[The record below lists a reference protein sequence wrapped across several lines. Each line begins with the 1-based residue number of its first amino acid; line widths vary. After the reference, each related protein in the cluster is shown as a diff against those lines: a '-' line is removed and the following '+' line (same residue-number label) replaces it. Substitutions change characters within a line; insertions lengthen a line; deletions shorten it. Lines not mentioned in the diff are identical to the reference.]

1 MEEEKFFLEKDRIP
15 VFIGVAGSKK
25 RELEKKFNCKLNIN
39 SNSGEVNVFCDDAVA
54 VFVISNIIAAV
65 NYGHSPEH
73 AMKLEDENYVLD
85 VIDLKQMVKD
95 HERLKSVAGRIIG
108 KDGSTR
114 RAIEEI
120 TKCNISIKDSFVSSI
135 GPYENIQLIHEALEM
150 LIKGSSHKSF
160 YSYLERNKSSQ
171 ASGLL

>member
-1 MEEEKFFLEKDRIP
+1 MGEEKFFLEKDRIP

-25 RELEKKFNCKLNIN
+25 RELEKKFNAKIN
-39 SNSGEVNVFCDDAVA
+39 VNSANGEVNIVCEDSVSIF
-54 VFVISNIIAAV
+54 ILSNIIAAI

-73 AMKLEDENYVLD
+73 AVKLEDENYVLD
-85 VIDLKQMVKD
+85 VIDLKHMVKD

-120 TKCNISIKDSFVSSI
+120 TKCNISVKDSFVSSV

-150 LIKGSSHKSF
+150 LIKGASHKSF
-160 YSYLERNKSSQ
+160 YSYLERNKSSE

>member
-1 MEEEKFFLEKDRIP
+1 MGEEKFFLEKDRIP
-15 VFIGVAGSKK
+15 VFIGVSGSCK

-39 SNSGEVNVFCDDAVA
+39 SQNGEVIVDCEDAVA
-54 VFVISNIIAAV
+54 IFVLSNIITAV

-73 AMKLEDENYVLD
+73 AAKLEDESYVLD
-85 VIDLKQMVKD
+85 IIDIKQFVHD
-95 HERLKSVAGRIIG
+95 NERLKAVAGRIIG

-114 RAIEEI
+114 KAIEEI
-120 TKCNISIKDSFVSSI
+120 TKCNLSIKNNFVSVV
-135 GPYENIQLIHEALEM
+135 GPYENVQLIHEAIEM
-150 LIKGSSHKSF
+150 LIKGASHKSF